1 MARPSKYD
9 TEVKGKLELVTGW
22 ARDGLTNE
30 QIAHNLGINT
40 STLYEYQKKHKEFSK
55 SLKTGK
61 EISDYQVEGS
71 LFKRAMGYEYTEVTK
86 ERRMKGK
93 TAEQMEEPDEFEMVT
108 IKEVTKFIVADPT
121 SMIFWLKNR
130 KPHQWRDRRE
140 TAIEVETSVNL
151 MDILKEKL
159 IGKQNV

>member
-1 MARPSKYD
+1 MA
-9 TEVKGKLELVTGW
+9 KGKYETNVKSKLEEITEW
-22 ARDGLTNE
+22 AKMGLTDKD
-30 QIAHNLGINT
+30 IAHNLGIGV
-40 STLYEYQKKHKEFSK
+40 STYYKYQDLHIELVDALKKGKVVSDEVVENSLY
-55 SLKTGK
+55 
-61 EISDYQVEGS
+61 
-71 LFKRAMGYEYTEVTK
+71 KRANGFEYTEVTK

-93 TAEQMEEPDEFEMVT
+93 TAEQMEEPDEFEMVI
-108 IKEVTKFIVADPT
+108 IKEVTKMVVPDPT